1 MNLDIRDIFS
11 RLKILVIGDI
21 MLDHYVN
28 GSVSRIS
35 PEAPVPI
42 LINKSENFY
51 LGGAGNVFLNIHSLG
66 GSSDIISVIG
76 NDLNGDKVESLVSE
90 KYP

>member
-11 RLKILVIGDI
+11 GLKILVIGDI

-35 PEAPVPI
+35 PEAPVPV
-42 LINKSENFY
+42 LLNKSENY
-51 LGGAGNVFLNIHSLG
+51 SNPLN
-66 GSSDIISVIG
+66 
-76 NDLNGDKVESLVSE
+76 
-90 KYP
+90 